1 LQKNAAAMKGRITK
15 STGSWYEVL
24 AEDNKQ
30 YACRVRGK
38 FRLDEKKESNPVAVG
53 DYVMIELENEV
64 GSIIE
69 ILPRQNHIL
78 RQSVKKTGH
87 ASVLAANVDQVMLIA
102 TCKQPRTSWGFIDRF
117 LVAAE
122 SFRIPQILVFNK
134 RDILTQ
140 NQLEELL
147 PKLNMYE
154 SIGVTTQVIAAE
166 FDSDIS
172 TIQTILKGKTT
183 LVAGHSGVG
192 KSTLLNRLSPEIG
205 QSTGIISGF
214 SDKGTHTTTFAEMF
228 RLDETTFIIDTP
240 GIKEWGLVDMEPQ
253 EISDYFQEM
262 RDLRLNCKFG
272 ARCLHINEPK
282 CAIIEAV
289 EKNQIALSRYESYL
303 SMALGE
309 DNRK

>member
-1 LQKNAAAMKGRITK
+1 MKGRIVK
-15 STGSWYEVL
+15 STGSWYEVV
-24 AEDNKQ
+24 AENKKK

-64 GSIIE
+64 GSITG

-102 TCKQPRTSWGFIDRF
+102 TFKQPRTSWGFIDRF
-117 LVAAE
+117 LVTAE
-122 SFRIPQILVFNK
+122 SFRIPQVLVFNK
-134 RDILTQ
+134 SDILTHD
-140 NQLEELL
+140 QLEELL
-147 PKLNMYE
+147 PMLNRYE
-154 SIGVTTQVIAAE
+154 SFGVTTHVISAG

-172 TIQTILKGKTT
+172 IIEKILEGKTT

-192 KSTLLNRLSPEIG
+192 KSTLLNRLSP
-205 QSTGIISGF
+205 IITQATNTISDF

-228 RLDETTFIIDTP
+228 QLDETTFIIDTP

-253 EISDYFQEM
+253 EISDYFPEM
-262 RDLRLNCKFG
+262 RDLRLSCKFG

-282 CAIIEAV
+282 CAIKEAV
-289 EKNQIALSRYESYL
+289 ENNQIALSRYESYL
-303 SMALGE
+303 SMALGM